1 VVLLSECMP
10 TFRYTLVRG
19 NETRTTCLRKS
30 NPQGWLAGAVRATF
44 PEVAARRAGD
54 ACCLRLDVV
63 NDLMR
68 TWCAVLSEHP
78 HDLSIH
84 VTQTRS

>member
-1 VVLLSECMP
+1 MPSECMP
-10 TFRYTLVRG
+10 TFRYTLTRG

-30 NPQGWLAGAVRATF
+30 NPQGWTAKAVRATF
-44 PEVAARRAGD
+44 PEVATRRAGD
-54 ACCLRLDVV
+54 VCRLRLEVV
-63 NDLMR
+63 NGPTR
-68 TWCAVLSEHP
+68 TWRAVLSDDP